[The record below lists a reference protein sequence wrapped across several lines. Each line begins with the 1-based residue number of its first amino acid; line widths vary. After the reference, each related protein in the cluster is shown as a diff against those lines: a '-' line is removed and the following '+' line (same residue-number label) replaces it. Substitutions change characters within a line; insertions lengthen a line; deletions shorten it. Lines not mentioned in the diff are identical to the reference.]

1 MKKYPEKKNSKHAT
15 VRIPKSLKDSLEKFL
30 KSKQAKDMGFLHIT
44 DVVTDAVREFLKQ
57 KGHYPLPRFEVLN
70 HDENGVKVIDRQ
82 LGRVVDVYIKPVGI
96 KCLECNSSDC
106 VHVSYVLEQ
115 PDIQKLIRKKRA
127 EGWKLPDV

>member
-1 MKKYPEKKNSKHAT
+1 MTQNHVTIK
-15 VRIPKSLKDSLEKFL
+15 IPKELVDEIDKIIGTHGFRSRGEFAKEAIRKLLDHYKSSLS
-30 KSKQAKDMGFLHIT
+30 
-44 DVVTDAVREFLKQ
+44 
-57 KGHYPLPRFEVLN
+57 LPRFEILN

-106 VHVSYVLEQ
+106 VHVNYVLEQ